1 MSGQSRHV
9 VLREKQA
16 TLEHHRHLDQ
26 SEACLNHEAVLLCRP
41 RSSFSRA
48 QDESH
53 ASGGHIGPL
62 TPRCGYSRARGSPA
76 GVRGWGTEGARTLGA
91 PGRCD
96 SGLRTQGAPGKGVAA
111 MRPQAS
117 PPEEV
122 LFLHRASAEHLLYA
136 CLCHLGLL
144 ENREAAIDVLGPAST
159 QGLAVEMMPL

>member
-16 TLEHHRHLDQ
+16 TLEHHKGLDQ
-26 SEACLNHEAVLLCRP
+26 SEACLNHEGVLLCQP

-53 ASGGHIGPL
+53 ASGGYIGPL
-62 TPRCGYSRARGSPA
+62 TPRCGYNRARGSPA
-76 GVRGWGTEGARTLGA
+76 GVRGWGTEGTRTLGA

-117 PPEEV
+117 SLGEV
-122 LFLHRASAEHLLYA
+122 LFLRHASTEHLLYA
-136 CLCHLGLL
+136 CLCHLALL
-144 ENREAAIDVLGPAST
+144 ENQRAAIDVLGPVST
-159 QGLAVEMMPL
+159 QGLTVEMTPL

>member
-76 GVRGWGTEGARTLGA
+76 GVRGWGTEGAEHLERLG
-91 PGRCD
+91 
-96 SGLRTQGAPGKGVAA
+96 GVT
-111 MRPQAS
+111 QAS
-117 PPEEV
+117 GRRALLERAWQPCDPRPPPRKKSCSFSV
-122 LFLHRASAEHLLYA
+122 HLLST
-136 CLCHLGLL
+136 CCIHDSV
-144 ENREAAIDVLGPAST
+144 ISAS
-159 QGLAVEMMPL
+159 